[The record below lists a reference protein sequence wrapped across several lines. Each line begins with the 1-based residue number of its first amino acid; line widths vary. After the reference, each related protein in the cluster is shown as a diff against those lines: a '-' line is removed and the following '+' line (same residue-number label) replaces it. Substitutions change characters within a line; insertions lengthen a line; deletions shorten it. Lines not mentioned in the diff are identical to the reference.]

1 MSSRIWAAPDT
12 GGLDASR
19 GRGAR
24 TAPAR
29 PGRQEGSGRAPGE
42 ALANPPTLGS
52 LPGATAD
59 AGSQRVLT
67 LTRAHRASSCAG
79 VTARSAFELPP
90 GNGASRRPCEHPGH
104 RPIRTNERKYLTI
117 RGGASWLPPVR
128 RVRGLVDVTLID
140 SSVTAGQPS
149 ALTSGAV
156 VTPGSST
163 RRRPEREPWGQC
175 TPG

>member
-1 MSSRIWAAPDT
+1 MPPLTPREASL
-12 GGLDASR
+12 GASR

-29 PGRQEGSGRAPGE
+29 PARQEGSERALGE

-52 LPGATAD
+52 LPGATTD

-79 VTARSAFELPP
+79 VPGCSALERPP

-104 RPIRTNERKYLTI
+104 GLLRTNERKYREL
-117 RGGASWLPPVR
+117 RGGASWLPPGR

-140 SSVTAGQPS
+140 SSVTAGPPS